1 MSTIKASDI
10 AQLRNETGA
19 GVMDC
24 KEALLKA
31 NGDKEKALDIL
42 KAMGKDKAKKRTDRL
57 TRQGLIETY
66 VHKGSRIGAL
76 VEVACETD
84 FVAKTDDFKK
94 LAHNVA
100 MQVASMDPKDVREL
114 LRQSYIFDDKKTVA
128 DLIEEV
134 IAKTGE
140 KCEVKRF
147 ERFELG
153 E

>member
-1 MSTIKASDI
+1 MSISAKSI
-10 AQLRNETGA
+10 AELRAETGA

-24 KEALLKA
+24 KEALSKA
-31 NGDKEKALDIL
+31 NGHKEKALKIL
-42 KAMGKDKAKKRTDRL
+42 KEMGKDKAKKRADRM
-57 TRQGLIETY
+57 TKSGLIECY
-66 VHKGSRIGAL
+66 VHQGSRIGAI

-100 MQVASMDPKDVREL
+100 MQVASMAPKDIKEL
-114 LRQSYIFDDKKTVA
+114 LGQAFIFDDKKTVL
-128 DLIEEV
+128 DLVEE
-134 IAKTGE
+134 ITAKTGE
-140 KCEVKRF
+140 KCEIKRF

>member
-1 MSTIKASDI
+1 MIKADDI
-10 AQLRNETGA
+10 ALLRQKTGA

-31 NGDKEKALDIL
+31 GGNKKKALDIL
-42 KAMGKDKAKKRTDRL
+42 KAMGKDKAKKRSDRL
-57 TRQGLIETY
+57 TKQGLIECY
-66 VHKGSRIGAL
+66 VHKGSRMGAM

-94 LAHNVA
+94 LAHDVA
-100 MQVASMDPKDVREL
+100 MQVASMNPKDLKEL
-114 LRQSYIFDDKKTVA
+114 LNQPYIFDDKKTVA
-128 DLIEEV
+128 DLVEEV

-140 KCEVKRF
+140 KCEIKRF
-147 ERFELG
+147 GRFEIG

>member
-1 MSTIKASDI
+1 MAISAKDI
-10 AQLRNETGA
+10 AKLRNETGA

-24 KEALLKA
+24 KEALIKA
-31 NGDKEKALDIL
+31 KGNKEKALEIL
-42 KAMGKDKAKKRTDRL
+42 RVMGKDKAKKRADRM
-57 TRQGLIETY
+57 TSQGLIETY
-66 VHKGSRIGAL
+66 VHKGSRIGAI

-94 LAHNVA
+94 LSHNAA
-100 MQVASMDPKDVREL
+100 MQVVSMDPKDVKEL
-114 LRQSYIFDDKKTVA
+114 LSQPFIFDDKKTIA

-140 KCEVKRF
+140 KCEIKRF

>member
-1 MSTIKASDI
+1 MSIKASDI
-10 AQLRNETGA
+10 ARLRNETGA

-24 KEALLKA
+24 KKALIKA
-31 NGDKEKALDIL
+31 NGNKEKALVIL
-42 KAMGKDKAKKRTDRL
+42 KAMGKDKAKKRSDRL
-57 TRQGLIETY
+57 TTQGLIETY
-66 VHKGSRIGAL
+66 VHKGSRIGAI

-94 LAHNVA
+94 LAHNAA
-100 MQVASMDPKDVREL
+100 MQVASMDPKDVKEL
-114 LRQSYIFDDKKTVA
+114 LGQTFIFDDKKTMA
-128 DLIEEV
+128 DLVEEV

-140 KCEVKRF
+140 KCKIKRF

>member
-1 MSTIKASDI
+1 MIKAKDI
-10 AQLRNETGA
+10 AALRAETGA

-31 NGDKEKALDIL
+31 NGNKKKALDIL
-42 KAMGKDKAKKRTDRL
+42 KVMGKDKAQKRADRM
-57 TRQGLIETY
+57 TKQGLIEAY
-66 VHKGSRIGAL
+66 VHKGSRIGAM

-100 MQVASMDPKDVREL
+100 MQVASMDAKDVKEL
-114 LRQSYIFDDKKTVA
+114 LSQPFIFDEEKTIG
-128 DLIEEV
+128 DLVEEV
-134 IAKTGE
+134 TAKTGE
-140 KCEVKRF
+140 KCAIKRF
-147 ERFELG
+147 ERFEFG

>member
-1 MSTIKASDI
+1 MVRAKDI
-10 AQLRNETGA
+10 AELRNITGA

-24 KEALLKA
+24 KEALIKA
-31 NGDKEKALDIL
+31 NGDKEKALAIL
-42 KAMGKDKAKKRTDRL
+42 KAMGKDKAKKRSDHL
-57 TRQGLIETY
+57 TQQGLVECY
-66 VHKGSRIGAL
+66 MHQGNRIAAI

-84 FVAKTDDFKK
+84 FVAKTDNFKK

-100 MQVASMDPKDVREL
+100 MQVVSMNPKDTKEL
-114 LRQSYIFDDKKTVA
+114 LGQPFIFDDKKTIA

>member
-1 MSTIKASDI
+1 MVKAKDI
-10 AQLRNETGA
+10 AVLRAETGA

-24 KEALLKA
+24 KEALTKA
-31 NGDKEKALDIL
+31 NGDKEKALEIL
-42 KAMGKDKAKKRTDRL
+42 KAMGKDKAKKRADRM

-66 VHKGSRIGAL
+66 VHKGSRIGAM

-84 FVAKTDDFKK
+84 FVARTLDFKK

-100 MQVASMDPKDVREL
+100 MQVASMDPKDVKEL
-114 LRQSYIFDDKKTVA
+114 LIQPYIFDDKKTVA
-128 DLIEEV
+128 DLVDEV
-134 IAKTGE
+134 VAKTGE
-140 KCEVKRF
+140 KCEIKRF

>member
-1 MSTIKASDI
+1 MIKTKDI
-10 AQLRNETGA
+10 AELRNKTGA

-31 NGDKEKALDIL
+31 KGNKGRALEIL
-42 KAMGKDKAKKRTDRL
+42 KVMGKDKAKKRADRL
-57 TRQGLIETY
+57 TQHGLIECY
-66 VHKGSRIGAL
+66 VHQGNRIAAM

-84 FVAKTDDFKK
+84 FVARTDDFKK

-100 MQVASMDPKDVREL
+100 MQIASAAPKDIKEL
-114 LRQSYIFDDKKTVA
+114 LGQIYIFDDKKTIA
-128 DLIEEV
+128 DLVEEI

-140 KCEVKRF
+140 KCEIKRF
-147 ERFELG
+147 ERFEIG

>member
-1 MSTIKASDI
+1 MIKAKDI
-10 AQLRNETGA
+10 AELRNKTGA

-24 KEALLKA
+24 KEALIKA
-31 NGDKEKALDIL
+31 NGDKEKALEIL
-42 KAMGKDKAKKRTDRL
+42 KAVGKDKAKKRAGRL
-57 TRQGLIETY
+57 TQHGLIECY
-66 VHKGSRIGAL
+66 VHQGNRIAAM

-100 MQVASMDPKDVREL
+100 MQVASMNPKDVKEL
-114 LRQSYIFDDKKTVA
+114 LGQIYIFDDKKTVL
-128 DLIEEV
+128 DLVEEI

-140 KCEVKRF
+140 KCEIKRF
-147 ERFELG
+147 ARFEIG

>member
-1 MSTIKASDI
+1 MTISAKDI
-10 AQLRNETGA
+10 AELRKATGA

-24 KEALLKA
+24 KEALIKA
-31 NGDKEKALDIL
+31 NGDKEKALEIL
-42 KAMGKDKAKKRTDRL
+42 KAIGKDKVKKRADRM
-57 TRQGLIETY
+57 TSQGLIETY
-66 VHKGSRIGAL
+66 VHKGSRIGAI

-100 MQVASMDPKDVREL
+100 MQITSMDPKDTQEL
-114 LRQSYIFDDKKTVA
+114 LMQPFIFDDKKKVS
-128 DLIEEV
+128 DLFEEV

-140 KCEVKRF
+140 KCEIKRF

>member
-1 MSTIKASDI
+1 MPSIKASDI
-10 AQLRNETGA
+10 AQLRNKTGA

-24 KEALLKA
+24 KEALIKA
-31 NGDKEKALDIL
+31 SGNKEKALEIL
-42 KAMGKDKAKKRTDRL
+42 KAMGKDKAKKRADRM

-66 VHKGSRIGAL
+66 VHKGSRIGAM

-84 FVAKTDDFKK
+84 FVARTVDFKK

-100 MQVASMDPKDVREL
+100 MQVASMNPKDVKEL
-114 LRQSYIFDDKKTVA
+114 LTQPYIFDDKKTIA
-128 DLIEEV
+128 DLLEEV
-134 IAKTGE
+134 IAKTDE
-140 KCEVKRF
+140 KCEIKRF

>member
-1 MSTIKASDI
+1 MVKASDI
-10 AQLRNETGA
+10 AKLRSETGA

-24 KEALLKA
+24 KEALTKA
-31 NGDKEKALDIL
+31 NGNKEKALDIL
-42 KAMGKDKAKKRTDRL
+42 KTMGKDKAKKRADRL
-57 TRQGLIETY
+57 TTQGLIETY
-66 VHKGSRIGAL
+66 VHKGSRIGAI

-94 LAHNVA
+94 LAHNIA
-100 MQVASMDPKDVREL
+100 MQIASMAPKDVKEL
-114 LRQSYIFDDKKTVA
+114 LSEPYIFDDKKTIA
-128 DLIEEV
+128 DLVEEV

-140 KCEVKRF
+140 KCEIKRF